1 MRPAPGASSAGFGRA
16 APVRRSRLGA
26 WASEIAPFFHRP
38 NSRREML
45 MALSF
50 LAPSLLVLIAFVYFP
65 ILWAFGISFTN
76 WQAGSATT
84 SFVGAKNY
92 VDTLTSSDFHNAL
105 KNSLYFMVLKLPI
118 DMVLSLL
125 VALLLN
131 QKLRGMSFFRVALF
145 MPVVTSMVAAAA
157 IWRVLYNPSS
167 GFLNTVLN
175 SLGLPTQRW
184 LRDPSL
190 AMPSVV
196 LVALWKGLGYNIV
209 IFLAGLQGIGRVYYE
224 AAEIDG
230 ATTWQRFRYITLPL
244 LSPVTYFV
252 LLIGVIN
259 SFKVFSLIHVLAPD
273 GGPLNSVEVLV
284 FYLYRLTF
292 QRFKFGQGAAVSF
305 ILFAI
310 VLGLTFIQQRVAEK
324 RVHYE

>member
-1 MRPAPGASSAGFGRA
+1 
-16 APVRRSRLGA
+16 
-26 WASEIAPFFHRP
+26 
-38 NSRREML
+38 

-76 WQAGSATT
+76 WQAGSSST
-84 SFVGAKNY
+84 SFVGVKNY
-92 VDTLTSSDFHNAL
+92 VDTLTSGDFLNAL
-105 KNSLYFMVLKLPI
+105 KNSVYFMVLKLPLDI
-118 DMVLSLL
+118 VLSLL

-131 QKLRGMSFFRVALF
+131 QRLRGMSFFRVALF

-157 IWRVLYNPSS
+157 IWRVLYNPST
-167 GFLNTVLN
+167 GFFNAVLNTF
-175 SLGLPTQRW
+175 GLPSQRW
-184 LRDPSL
+184 LRDPNL

-209 IFLAGLQGIGRVYYE
+209 IFLAGLQGISRVYYE

-230 ATTWQRFRYITLPL
+230 ATNWQRFRYITLPL

-252 LLIGVIN
+252 VLIGVIN
-259 SFKVFSLIHVLAPD
+259 SFKVFSLVHVLAPD
-273 GGPLNSVEVLV
+273 GGPLNSVEVMV

>member
-1 MRPAPGASSAGFGRA
+1 
-16 APVRRSRLGA
+16 
-26 WASEIAPFFHRP
+26 
-38 NSRREML
+38 ML

-50 LAPSLLVLIAFVYFP
+50 LAPSLLVVAAFIYFP

-76 WQAGSATT
+76 WQSGSSTT
-84 SFVGAKNY
+84 SFVGLDNY
-92 VDTLTSSDFHNAL
+92 VNTLASGDFWNAL
-105 KNSLYFMVLKLPI
+105 KNTVYFMVLKLPL
-118 DMVLSLL
+118 DMVLSLG

-157 IWRVLYNPSS
+157 IWRVLYNPST
-167 GFLNTVLN
+167 GFFNMLLN
-175 SLGLPTQRW
+175 SAGLPSQRW
-184 LRDPSL
+184 LRDPNL

-209 IFLAGLQGIGRVYYE
+209 IFLAGLQNIGQVYYE

-230 ATTWQRFRYITLPL
+230 ANAWQRFKHITLPL

-252 LLIGVIN
+252 LLIGIIN
-259 SFKVFSLIHVLAPD
+259 SFQVFSLVHVLAPD
-273 GGPLNSVEVLV
+273 GGPLNSIEVLV

-292 QRFKFGQGAAVSF
+292 QQFKFGQGAAVSF

>member
-1 MRPAPGASSAGFGRA
+1 MSRPAPGPGSPTVA
-16 APVRRSRLGA
+16 RRSRLGTWVA
-26 WASEIAPFFHRP
+26 DLAPYFRKP
-38 NSRREML
+38 NSRQEML

-50 LAPSLLVLIAFVYFP
+50 LAPSLLVLVAFVYFP
-65 ILWAFGISFTN
+65 IVWAFGISFTN
-76 WQAGSATT
+76 WQAGAGTT
-84 SFVGAKNY
+84 SFVGVKNY
-92 VDTLTSSDFHNAL
+92 VDSLTSGDFQNAL
-105 KNSLYFMVLKLPI
+105 KNSLYFLVLKLPI
-118 DMVLSLL
+118 DMALSLL

-131 QKLRGMSFFRVALF
+131 QKLRGMSVFRVALF

-167 GFLNTVLN
+167 GFFNTVLN
-175 SLGLPTQRW
+175 SLGFLSLRW
-184 LRDPSL
+184 LRDPNL

-209 IFLAGLQGIGRVYYE
+209 IFLAGLQSISRVYYE

-259 SFKVFSLIHVLAPD
+259 SFKVFSLVHVLAPD

>member
-1 MRPAPGASSAGFGRA
+1 MNQRAGGEALSTRKPSRFSAWLAELSPYFRK
-16 APVRRSRLGA
+16 PT
-26 WASEIAPFFHRP
+26 
-38 NSRREML
+38 SRREML
-45 MALSF
+45 LAFVF
-50 LAPSLLVLIAFVYFP
+50 LAPSLLVLAAFVYFP
-65 ILWAFGISFTN
+65 IAWAFGISFTN
-76 WQAGSATT
+76 WQVGGATT
-84 SFVGAKNY
+84 SFVGLKNY
-92 VDTLTSSDFHNAL
+92 TDTITSGDFRNAL
-105 KNSLYFMVLKLPI
+105 KTTVYFMVLKLPLDI
-118 DMVLSLL
+118 VLSLG

-157 IWRVLYNPSS
+157 IWRVLYNPST
-167 GFLNTVLN
+167 GLFNTLLN
-175 SLGLPTQRW
+175 SVGLPSQRW
-184 LRDPSL
+184 LRDPNL

-196 LVALWKGLGYNIV
+196 LVALWKGMGYNIV
-209 IFLAGLQGIGRVYYE
+209 IFLAGLQNIGRVFYE

-230 ATTWQRFRYITLPL
+230 ANGWQRFRYITLPL

-252 LLIGVIN
+252 LLIGIIN
-259 SFKVFSLIHVLAPD
+259 SFKVFSLMHVMAPD

-292 QRFKFGQGAAVSF
+292 QQFKFGQGAAVSF

-310 VLGLTFIQQRVAEK
+310 VLGLAFIQQRVAEK